1 MHYDRCSRDIP
12 STTTHSLPHLPLAP
26 PSPPPVANPL
36 HLPQSTRQGVFLLL
50 KFASV
55 VDRPVPRLV
64 VIEGPLCRE
73 RSSARLISCC
83 GRMTVAGY
91 VCIG

>member
-1 MHYDRCSRDIP
+1 MTAVPGTFRQQPPTPFLICHWP
-12 STTTHSLPHLPLAP
+12 PPH
-26 PSPPPVANPL
+26 PPPVANPL